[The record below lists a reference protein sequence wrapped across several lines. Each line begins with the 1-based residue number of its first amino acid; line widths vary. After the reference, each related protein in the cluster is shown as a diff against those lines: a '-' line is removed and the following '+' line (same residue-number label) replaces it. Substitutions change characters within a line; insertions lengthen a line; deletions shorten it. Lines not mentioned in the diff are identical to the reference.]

1 MLYFLVHQLTAFWD
15 CLQFCDIPFI
25 CAVIIVLIAI
35 GFLNNLSKG
44 GN

>member
-1 MLYFLVHQLTAFWD
+1 MLYFLTHQFLAFWD
-15 CLQFCDIPFI
+15 CLSFCDIPFI
-25 CAVIIVLIAI
+25 VGACIVLIGV

>member
-1 MLYFLVHQLTAFWD
+1 MLYFLTHQFLAFWD
-15 CLQFCDIPFI
+15 CLTFCDIPFI
-25 CAVIIVLIAI
+25 IGAVIVLIAI